1 MTALQCYAYRR
12 GQRWHAICTDLD
24 IAVDG
29 ESLLAVVAS
38 LETCIDMYLERVAEL
53 PAEETLAFSDAA
65 GAMARQGVVGRI
77 DLAPSSQGR
86 RRAPRARVLAGI
98 SRRRALLT
106 HPPPVATGLRRNAD
120 ACALPCDGPGLP
132 RHRNVEAT
140 RVNTLS
146 LQATFL

>member
-53 PAEETLAFSDAA
+53 PAQERERFLT
-65 GAMARQGVVGRI
+65 
-77 DLAPSSQGR
+77 
-86 RRAPRARVLAGI
+86 RRAPWRVRASLAVSTWLHRLKGA
-98 SRRRALLT
+98 SERHARSFLLES
-106 HPPPVATGLRRNAD
+106 HVAA
-120 ACALPCDGPGLP
+120 P
-132 RHRNVEAT
+132 
-140 RVNTLS
+140 S
-146 LQATFL
+146 